1 MTTRDFMN
9 IFDGKHLPFNKACI
23 LIFIIPLTYKLA
35 TFSTQL
41 LALLPIYFLSLL
53 TLCKVKSYRH
63 VFYLGLISSLI
74 TASLHVNFFLNIF
87 GKGSIILWLIISIW
101 PAIFILLSKILIE
114 KASKKICLVC
124 IPALFFIIEII
135 SCELYPLKFNWV
147 SAGYMAY
154 DSPLFLGL
162 GIFGIYGFSLLI
174 ISLSLFAEANKKR
187 NILLPVLLSLLTI
200 CSFIPSNSIQK
211 PNGPRITGIQLEFP
225 EIIEA
230 IEGLEKALK
239 AEPETDIFMLSEYT
253 FKDGIP
259 QPISDWCKK
268 NKVYLL
274 TGTTFKTADKSN
286 YYNTATIVN
295 PQGTI
300 EFKQVKAQPIQ
311 FFNDGLPAPEQKLWN
326 SPWGKIGLCICYD
339 LSYTRII
346 DKLVEQGAQALLV
359 PTMDVESWGKSEHEL
374 HQRVAP
380 IRAAEYGLPIFKVA
394 SSGISQSVDSNGNIL
409 ASAPFPGQG
418 EIISDQLYLP
428 NKGKKPIDRYLFWPL
443 LFISLI
449 GFYSAFKK
457 EKTIS

>member
-1 MTTRDFMN
+1 MALRDCIN

-23 LIFIIPLTYKLA
+23 LILVIPATYKLA
-35 TFSTQL
+35 TLSTYL
-41 LALLPIYFLSLL
+41 IGLLPIYFLSLL
-53 TLCKVKSYRH
+53 YLCKIKSYRH
-63 VFYLGLISSLI
+63 AFYLGLISSLI
-74 TASLHVNFFLNIF
+74 TASLHINFFLNIF

-101 PAIFILLSKILIE
+101 PALFILLSKFLIE
-114 KASKKICLVC
+114 KGPKKVCLIC

-135 SCELYPLKFNWV
+135 SCELYPLRFSWV
-147 SAGYMAY
+147 SAGYMTY
-154 DSPLFLGL
+154 NTPKFLGL

-174 ISLSLFAEANKKR
+174 MSLSLFTEAHKKR
-187 NILLPVLLSLLTI
+187 NILLPILVTALTAVSL
-200 CSFIPSNSIQK
+200 IPSEADQNSK
-211 PNGPRITGIQLEFP
+211 GPRITGIQLEFP

-230 IEGLEKALK
+230 LDGLDKALK
-239 AEPETDIFMLSEYT
+239 KEPETDIFMLSEYT

-259 QPISDWCKK
+259 QPVSDWCKK

-274 TGTTFKTADKSN
+274 TGTTFKTADKSS

-295 PQGTI
+295 PQGKI

-311 FFNDGLPAPEQKLWN
+311 FFNDGLPAPEQKLWD

-339 LSYTRII
+339 LSYTKVI
-346 DKLVEQGAQALLV
+346 DKLVEQGAQALLI

-374 HQRVAP
+374 HKRVAP
-380 IRAAEYGLPIFKVA
+380 IRAAEYGLPVFKVA
-394 SSGISQSVDSNGNIL
+394 SSGISQSVDSNGNVL

-418 EIISDQLYLP
+418 EIISSQLHLP
-428 NKGKKPIDRYLFWPL
+428 TKGSKPIDRYLFWPL
-443 LFISLI
+443 VFIALI